1 MTHAIATG
9 LAKEAMR
16 KIIEETLVSLDG
28 VIEDPAQWVGD
39 YFDDAFLKATFE
51 RLAMR
56 DAMLMGRRTYEVL
69 AKDWAAQTGEY
80 ADAING
86 IRKYVFSSTLET
98 AAWSNST
105 LISGDVAA
113 GVTSLKEQAG
123 SDLVIWGHGLL
134 GQTLLAHGLLD
145 ELRITIFP
153 VVVGRGKLLFR
164 ENEST
169 TLKLIAAE
177 SLSTGAVV
185 LRYEPAGSN
194 PATV

>member
-1 MTHAIATG
+1 
-9 LAKEAMR
+9 MR
-16 KIIEETLVSLDG
+16 RIIEETLVSLDG
-28 VIEDPAQWVGD
+28 VIEDPADWVAD
-39 YFDDAFLKATFE
+39 CFDDAFLKATFE
-51 RLAMR
+51 RLSVR
-56 DAMLMGRRTYEVL
+56 DAMLMGRRTYEIL
-69 AKDWAAQTGEY
+69 AKDWAAKTGEY
-80 ADAING
+80 ADVING

-105 LISGDVAA
+105 IIRGDVAA
-113 GVTSLKEQAG
+113 GVTPLKEQG
-123 SDLVIWGHGLL
+123 KSVLVIWGHGLL

-145 ELRITIFP
+145 ELRLTISP
-153 VVVGRGKLLFR
+153 VVVGRGKPLFR

-185 LRYEPAGSN
+185 LRYEPARLV